1 MKKLFVFALV
11 FVLLLSGC
19 GKEPEKIVPEVP
31 DVPEISQ
38 GEISESVPEE
48 PEESVPEEPSE
59 PVLEEPEEIFQ
70 DEENDEADYVRSVL
84 EDLGID
90 KDTKELVISGN
101 SGTDRIE
108 LIDSFVASVEK
119 NEAAEVCGMM
129 YGHTMPYYFELSF
142 EPGGM
147 IKHTQIS
154 KALGSRTQEFSNIY
168 EYENFCCF
176 TNEDGE
182 NFSLLRE
189 DLYEREELKF
199 SPEQDIPGMP
209 VTLSEAKEK
218 AKKTMLSGTGYAELT
233 KDKETV
239 LYGSYGNVLTE
250 DYSEYADE
258 YYINLEPICKGIYD
272 INGKAYYLI
281 SFYSGDEDTGITYF
295 VCAEE
300 GDVVFSVSQVNGNL
314 VPIAYPAKPWVS
326 LKTE

>member
-1 MKKLFVFALV
+1 MKKILIFILVFA
-11 FVLLLSGC
+11 FLLSGC
-19 GKEPEKIVPEVP
+19 GKEPEEIVPEVP
-31 DVPEISQ
+31 
-38 GEISESVPEE
+38 EISEVSESESSKPLREEKPLEEPAEEVPEE
-48 PEESVPEEPSE
+48 
-59 PVLEEPEEIFQ
+59 EPETG
-70 DEENDEADYVRSVL
+70 DEENDEADYVRAVL

-129 YGHTMPYYFELSF
+129 YGYTMPYYFELSF

-154 KALGSRTQEFSNIY
+154 KALGNRIQEFSDIY
-168 EYENFCCF
+168 EYEKFFCF
-176 TNEDGE
+176 TNENGE
-182 NFSLLRE
+182 KFSLLRE

-199 SPEQDIPGMP
+199 SPGQDVPGMP

-218 AKKTMLSGTGYAELT
+218 AKRTMLSGTGYAELT

-239 LYGSYGNVLTE
+239 LYGSYGSVLTE

-281 SFYSGDEDTGITYF
+281 SFYSGDEDTGLTYF

-300 GDVVFSVSQVNGNL
+300 SKVVFSVSQVNGNL
-314 VPIAYPAKPWVS
+314 VPIAYPAKPRVS

>member
-11 FVLLLSGC
+11 FALLLSGC
-19 GKEPEKIVPEVP
+19 GKEPEKIVPE
-31 DVPEISQ
+31 VPEISQ

-59 PVLEEPEEIFQ
+59 PVLEEPEEILQ

-101 SGTDRIE
+101 SGTDCIE

-119 NEAAEVCGMM
+119 NEAAEVCGIM

-142 EPGGM
+142 EPDGM

-154 KALGSRTQEFSNIY
+154 KSLGSRTQEFSKIY
-168 EYENFCCF
+168 EYENFFCF

-300 GDVVFSVSQVNGNL
+300 SDVVFSVSQVNGNL
-314 VPIAYPAKPWVS
+314 IPIAYPAKPRVS

>member
-11 FVLLLSGC
+11 FALLLSGC
-19 GKEPEKIVPEVP
+19 GKEPEKIVPE
-31 DVPEISQ
+31 VPEISQ

-59 PVLEEPEEIFQ
+59 PVLEEPEEILQ

-84 EDLGID
+84 EELGID

-101 SGTDRIE
+101 SGTDCIE

-119 NEAAEVCGMM
+119 NEAAEVCGIM

-142 EPGGM
+142 EPDGM

-154 KALGSRTQEFSNIY
+154 KSLGSRTQEFSKIY
-168 EYENFCCF
+168 EYENFFCF

-182 NFSLLRE
+182 NFSLLKE
-189 DLYEREELKF
+189 DLYEREELNF

-300 GDVVFSVSQVNGNL
+300 SDVVFSVSQVNGNL
-314 VPIAYPAKPWVS
+314 IPIAYPAKPRVS

>member
-1 MKKLFVFALV
+1 MKKILIFILVFA
-11 FVLLLSGC
+11 FLLSGC
-19 GKEPEKIVPEVP
+19 GKEPEEIVPEVP
-31 DVPEISQ
+31 
-38 GEISESVPEE
+38 EISEVSESESSKPLPEEEPKEEPVEEVPEE
-48 PEESVPEEPSE
+48 
-59 PVLEEPEEIFQ
+59 EPETG
-70 DEENDEADYVRSVL
+70 DEENDEADYVRAVL

-129 YGHTMPYYFELSF
+129 YGYTMPYYFELSF

-154 KALGSRTQEFSNIY
+154 KALGNRIQEFSDIY
-168 EYENFCCF
+168 EYEKFFCF

-182 NFSLLRE
+182 KFSLLRE
-189 DLYEREELKF
+189 DIYEREELKF
-199 SPEQDIPGMP
+199 SPEQDVPGMP

-218 AKKTMLSGTGYAELT
+218 AKRTMLSGTGYAELT

-239 LYGSYGNVLTE
+239 LYGSYGSVLTE

-258 YYINLEPICKGIYD
+258 YYINLEPKCEGIFD
-272 INGKAYYLI
+272 VAGKPHYLI
-281 SFYSGDEDTGITYF
+281 YFYEGENFVGEGYY
-295 VCAEE
+295 VCADESE
-300 GDVVFSVSQVNGNL
+300 VVFGVSMVDGNL
-314 VPIAYPAKPWVS
+314 VPIAYPAKPRVS

>member
-1 MKKLFVFALV
+1 MKKLFVFVLV

-31 DVPEISQ
+31 DVPEISE
-38 GEISESVPEE
+38 GEISESIPEE
-48 PEESVPEEPSE
+48 PEESVPGEPSE
-59 PVLEEPEEIFQ
+59 PVLEEPEEILQ
-70 DEENDEADYVRSVL
+70 DEENDESDYVRSVL

-90 KDTKELVISGN
+90 KDIKELVISGN

-142 EPGGM
+142 EPDGI

-154 KALGSRTQEFSNIY
+154 KALGSRTQEFSKIY
-168 EYENFCCF
+168 EYENFFCF

-182 NFSLLRE
+182 KFSLLKE

-199 SPEQDIPGMP
+199 SPEQDVPGMP

-258 YYINLEPICKGIYD
+258 YYVNLEPICKGVYD

-281 SFYSGDEDTGITYF
+281 SFYSEDEDTGLTYF

-300 GDVVFSVSQVNGNL
+300 SDVVS
-314 VPIAYPAKPWVS
+314 A
-326 LKTE
+326 

>member
-1 MKKLFVFALV
+1 MKKILIFILVFA
-11 FVLLLSGC
+11 FLLSGC
-19 GKEPEKIVPEVP
+19 GKEPEEIVPEVP
-31 DVPEISQ
+31 
-38 GEISESVPEE
+38 EISEVSESESSKPLPEEKPLEEPAEEVPEE
-48 PEESVPEEPSE
+48 
-59 PVLEEPEEIFQ
+59 EPETG
-70 DEENDEADYVRSVL
+70 DEENDEADYVRAVL

-129 YGHTMPYYFELSF
+129 YGYTMPYYFELSF

-154 KALGSRTQEFSNIY
+154 KALGNRIQEFSDIY
-168 EYENFCCF
+168 EYEKFFCF

-182 NFSLLRE
+182 KFSLLRE
-189 DLYEREELKF
+189 DIYEREELKF
-199 SPEQDIPGMP
+199 SPEQDVPGMP

-218 AKKTMLSGTGYAELT
+218 AKRTMLSGTGYAELT

-239 LYGSYGNVLTE
+239 LYGSYGSVLTE

-258 YYINLEPICKGIYD
+258 YYINLEPICEGIFD
-272 INGKAYYLI
+272 VAGKPHYLI
-281 SFYSGDEDTGITYF
+281 YFYEGENFVGEGYY
-295 VCAEE
+295 VCADESE
-300 GDVVFSVSQVNGNL
+300 VVFGVSMVDGNL
-314 VPIAYPAKPWVS
+314 VPIAYPAKPRVS

>member
-11 FVLLLSGC
+11 FALLLSGC
-19 GKEPEKIVPEVP
+19 GKEPEEIVPKVP
-31 DVPEISQ
+31 DIPEISQ

-59 PVLEEPEEIFQ
+59 PVLEEPEEILQ
-70 DEENDEADYVRSVL
+70 DEENDESDYVRTVL

-129 YGHTMPYYFELSF
+129 YGYTMPYYFELSF

-147 IKHTQIS
+147 IEHTQIS
-154 KALGSRTQEFSNIY
+154 KALGSRTQEFSKIY
-168 EYENFCCF
+168 EYENFFCF

-233 KDKETV
+233 KDEETV

-258 YYINLEPICKGIYD
+258 YYVNLEPICKGIYD

-281 SFYSGDEDTGITYF
+281 SFYSGDEDTDITYF

-300 GDVVFSVSQVNGNL
+300 SDVVFSVNQVNGNL
-314 VPIAYPAKPWVS
+314 VPIAYPAKPRVS

>member
-1 MKKLFVFALV
+1 MKKILIFILVFA
-11 FVLLLSGC
+11 FLLSGC
-19 GKEPEKIVPEVP
+19 GKEPEEIVPEVP
-31 DVPEISQ
+31 
-38 GEISESVPEE
+38 EISEVSESESSKPLREEKPLEEPAEEVPEE
-48 PEESVPEEPSE
+48 
-59 PVLEEPEEIFQ
+59 EPETG
-70 DEENDEADYVRSVL
+70 DEENDGADYVRAVL

-129 YGHTMPYYFELSF
+129 YGYTMPYYFELSF

-154 KALGSRTQEFSNIY
+154 KALGNRIQEFSDIY
-168 EYENFCCF
+168 EYEKFFCF
-176 TNEDGE
+176 TNENGE
-182 NFSLLRE
+182 KFSLLRE

-199 SPEQDIPGMP
+199 SPGQDVPGMP

-218 AKKTMLSGTGYAELT
+218 AKRTMLSGTGYAELT

-239 LYGSYGNVLTE
+239 LYGSYGSVLTE

-281 SFYSGDEDTGITYF
+281 SFYSGDEDTGLTYF

-300 GDVVFSVSQVNGNL
+300 SKVVFSVSQVNGNL
-314 VPIAYPAKPWVS
+314 VPIAYPAKPRVS